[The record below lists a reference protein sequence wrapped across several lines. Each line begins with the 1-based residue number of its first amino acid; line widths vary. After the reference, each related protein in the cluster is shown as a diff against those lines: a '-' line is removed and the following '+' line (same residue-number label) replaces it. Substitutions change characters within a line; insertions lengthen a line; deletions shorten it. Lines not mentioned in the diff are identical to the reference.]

1 MNAPRTPQHE
11 SDLERE
17 LRSIPD
23 AEPPAG
29 LAARIKLEI
38 PAADELRGAAGSA
51 PSASHRTPWLR
62 LAATLAFAAVA
73 ATVAWRTIEAR
84 RDTGPGGL
92 LPSPPASAPAQVAP
106 RELEE
111 NAVPSGDRDRDARH
125 DAPVDDRSVQSA
137 VPPQDELGKVA
148 VAEPKAVRE
157 KARYENPAFAVPAE
171 PAPALREQEVAA
183 SSAPAS
189 VVQPAAIPEAAE
201 KSTPGVR
208 GGAAG
213 AVRPAPPARQMAK
226 PTSRMDEERF
236 ARQNELREEVDV
248 TGHVRDSS
256 SSYSASATAR
266 EPDTMIFRD
275 AGTHRFVL
283 AADDP
288 FSTFALDVDTGS
300 YTLARS
306 YIERGLLPP
315 AAAIRIEEFVNAMP
329 YRDPAPRREEFALVA
344 EGAASPYPDAAG
356 LQLLRFAVKARE
368 VDQSD
373 RKPANLTF
381 VVDVSG
387 SMNRENR
394 LGLVKRSLGLL
405 LDELTPE
412 DRVALAVYG
421 SQAEVLLR
429 PTRDHAAIRAAIDRL
444 APGGSTNAEAGLR
457 VAYELADEAW
467 ERGAINRIVLCS
479 DGVANVGA
487 TGPETILAR
496 IGEEARKGIQLTT
509 IGFGMGNYNDALME
523 KLADAGDG
531 SYHYVDGIDEARRVF
546 VENLTGTLQ
555 TVAKDA
561 KIQVEFDPASV
572 LRWRL
577 LGYENRDVADRDF
590 RNDAVDAGEVG
601 AGQSATALYEIRL
614 QEGVRSGDRI
624 ATLRLRW
631 KSVDGRRVLEAHR
644 ELTAGDIERHLHRGN
659 RDLRLAAVAAMFAER
674 LKSTRAGI
682 EVSWPALTALSG
694 ELRDE
699 FPRDAGVRDLDEL
712 IRRAS
717 RLSPAADDDGN
728 GRLDE

>member
-1 MNAPRTPQHE
+1 MNAPRTPQHD

-29 LAARIKLEI
+29 LAAMIKLEI
-38 PAADELRGAAGSA
+38 PAADELRRGAGST
-51 PSASHRTPWLR
+51 PSAPHRTPWLR

-84 RDTGPGGL
+84 RDSGPGAL
-92 LPSPPASAPAQVAP
+92 RPSAPPPAQVAA
-106 RELEE
+106 RELEGSE
-111 NAVPSGDRDRDARH
+111 EPVGESARSLSIDAPI
-125 DAPVDDRSVQSA
+125 DPPVDDRATKRDGQ
-137 VPPQDELGKVA
+137 PKDELGKVA
-148 VAEPKAVRE
+148 LVEPKAVRQKTPAE
-157 KARYENPAFAVPAE
+157 TPAFAAAAE
-171 PAPALREQEVAA
+171 PAPAGREQEIAA
-183 SSAPAS
+183 PSAPSS
-189 VVQPAAIPEAAE
+189 VVQPVAIPEAADRAM
-201 KSTPGVR
+201 PGVR

-213 AVRPAPPARQMAK
+213 AVREAPPARQIAK

-236 ARQNELREEVDV
+236 ARQHELREEVE
-248 TGHVRDSS
+248 VRGRVDTSS
-256 SSYSASATAR
+256 NSYSASAAAL

-283 AADDP
+283 TADDR

-300 YTLARS
+300 FTLARS

-315 AAAIRIEEFVNAMP
+315 GAAIRIEEFVNAMP
-329 YRDPAPRREEFALVA
+329 YRDPAPRRDDFALVA

-368 VDQSD
+368 VDLSD

-421 SQAEVLLR
+421 SQAQVLLR
-429 PTRDHAAIRAAIDRL
+429 PTRDHAAIRAAIARL

-509 IGFGMGNYNDALME
+509 IGFGMGNYQRRP
-523 KLADAGDG
+523 DG
-531 SYHYVDGIDEARRVF
+531 RSSP
-546 VENLTGTLQ
+546 T
-555 TVAKDA
+555 
-561 KIQVEFDPASV
+561 P
-572 LRWRL
+572 
-577 LGYENRDVADRDF
+577 
-590 RNDAVDAGEVG
+590 
-601 AGQSATALYEIRL
+601 ATA
-614 QEGVRSGDRI
+614 
-624 ATLRLRW
+624 ATTT
-631 KSVDGRRVLEAHR
+631 S
-644 ELTAGDIERHLHRGN
+644 TA
-659 RDLRLAAVAAMFAER
+659 
-674 LKSTRAGI
+674 STRRG
-682 EVSWPALTALSG
+682 
-694 ELRDE
+694 
-699 FPRDAGVRDLDEL
+699 
-712 IRRAS
+712 AS
-717 RLSPAADDDGN
+717 SSRT
-728 GRLDE
+728 